1 MNEKYI
7 KQLYDFIGGK
17 DAGFDYDA
25 FKNDISTNE
34 EYNKEIFDY
43 AYGEQEGIDYNAY
56 AFDTGLKKKEQPDS
70 SSSPE
75 PTPSS
80 EATSTS
86 ESVGVAVNPSDYA
99 YSWGESSLEPTN
111 EITKDGVAVKR
122 PEVTPKE
129 NQVDAQFEEFK
140 KSLPTEYETTPPTG
154 QYKLDG
160 EAIGREELRT
170 LLFDNKFIDKA
181 QKGGYAIEVN
191 SNENGERDVVM
202 ESLLN
207 RQMQSESE
215 SSDKWDMFKA
225 DVYSIASGLE
235 GGPNLAAN
243 VLEEITGY
251 PFTKNPIAVKSLV
264 GSMSLAKMAEDER
277 KKTREYEQEFISNL
291 ADGNWSNA
299 ANQAMNTVTGSLPTS
314 MIMMATG
321 GGATTLGGIAAKSAA
336 TMIPLM
342 TSREY
347 ADTQISPEISGK
359 LTNSEQLLRSG
370 LYGTFEWAG
379 EVPSA
384 LIGMKSFNV
393 MKAGLRSAVSKAES
407 QFGKAAAEKVAADIA
422 KKTWGQFYKEL
433 GVDAALGGAGEGFTQ
448 VGQMMTDDLMGV
460 KDYTLYDYMYQGSN
474 AAALGLVQSTVM
486 QSPQITSK
494 AVSDVKNLSK
504 FGDLTPEDIN
514 QAVEDGLMSVKA
526 SEVVEAVSKTLPT
539 DSDEKR
545 ANDANLIKEKEKLE
559 AEIERVDKVISESSP
574 QAKRI
579 AKINEELSQESDQAN
594 DGASDQVT
602 QETPVKEDIEKKY
615 EDLTLDEKLELQDI
629 AIDQMENEMAEQG
642 IKEYELTNEMV
653 DERASQILQQ
663 DIDNLERSLE
673 GETRFS
679 IAEEGESAFVAD
691 PADSEAITEEMNQ
704 MDEAEVNFTT
714 PKGQTT
720 SQVNPFEASNS
731 STNLNENEVTD
742 LGFESQDDM
751 VGGIEEFNGIPMITG
766 VSDIAAGGTI
776 KDSKGNDMNAKGGVM
791 FNALAKVK
799 AAWAGVK
806 RETSQG
812 QYDNAVK
819 LYKKNKDLFD
829 RLWDEGRLPKGHIP
843 MAIIRMGNDAIN
855 SNELVFRYLA
865 PEIKE
870 QSTEN
875 QTAALNELVS
885 DLKRRKG
892 KFGNNPRLLQF
903 IGDKNIKTLGGLMDA
918 VVFDA
923 NARAKGDVNNTLT
936 LNERAELFYNITSPE
951 GVSTPNKTFLKA
963 LYKGT
968 TDNSNVFAS
977 DNIYAAVGEP
987 SMMKANKGD
996 VVSVVG
1002 VDVLNGGV
1010 IDIDHPNY
1018 GSGPKGR
1025 LIKLIKNPTSGME
1038 VFPEWKAKSNR
1049 VFKKDKAG
1057 KRPSDKNVSSQTM
1070 GTVAND
1076 KAFQGASVQAD
1087 GITDMQQLAA
1097 KFRFAFPDVTVVETQ
1112 QEFDAMLKESGVR
1125 TKVSKGKTILGM
1137 TKDGK
1142 VFLNPDQASLGTPIH
1157 EFGHIWID
1165 FLRSKSSGI
1174 KGTRLLKR
1182 GLKLVEGTPEL
1193 KAAIEKY
1200 GDNKLAREEALVEL
1214 MATKGETIIN
1224 AAKKSR
1230 FKEWMNAIFKYIK
1243 EKFTTLEGLKTKEIE
1258 SMSLEDFINTG
1269 LADLFAGKAVDAK
1282 SKIKF
1287 DAAKESQ
1294 GVMPRFSLGDDV
1306 AAFIKDARGQGISE
1320 VAIKTVLNRRGVSMP
1335 DIKAAFEKAGSKAS
1349 QKSKVK
1355 PDVATTGVKDVVTPE
1370 ILEQGKKE
1378 VTDVTKGTFSTAN
1391 PVKIFKGI
1399 GGKKDLQGFRI
1410 NAHKGAKGVFSS
1422 VDSEL
1427 AATYGRDEGV
1437 AEVVIPKGTSI
1448 EVVEVDGTGMRMSD
1462 YRADEVKAINNSDA
1476 QIVKLITI
1484 DGVMKAGEKRQQ
1496 QYVIKDDSLIE
1507 GLKKETPNEEVQAK
1521 PDVVDTKIEKEAP
1534 IEKEESPRLEI
1545 DLDESTKSWVPKKL
1559 NSALEGIRVGLQDR
1573 WYRLRKTIRLARKAG
1588 AVISDEID
1596 AYTKREL
1603 QSGKVSEKVTKFK
1616 ELIIKSKPNQKNALL
1631 EDMQEDGVTNLDEF
1645 GLFIYAQHAP
1655 ERNQTL
1661 KDRAVEEGRE
1671 DTEGLSGMTNEQ
1683 AQEIIESMPKDKL
1696 AKYKE
1701 YAKRFREEVI
1711 LPSIDE
1717 LENSELI
1724 NSELANTLRTKW
1736 KNYVPLMVEEFVSDK
1751 AKYPSPKFS
1760 VRGKDIYKAKG
1771 SNFYDNKS
1779 RVNPFISGIERYI
1792 NYASRAEENRTF
1804 QSLVG
1809 LAEKINNPDI
1819 LKVIRPKYESVRDTD
1834 GNTVYV
1840 RRKFENE
1847 AGKNLV
1853 EGKIDGKPVLIEVVN
1868 KNLFD
1873 ALENS
1878 TISLNKVEQVLNA
1891 VNSYLR
1897 AVNTLM
1903 NPEFIV
1909 RNFVRDI
1916 QTAFINISAEDAKGM
1931 AAQMVKNVPSAIRG
1945 IIDNQRGNETEW
1957 SKIYQELKDE
1967 GGDVSW
1973 LEANDLTKIKKDI
1986 DASIKRYDKSSTKR
2000 NLIRALESIGGG
2012 WNTSMKATEMA
2023 TRVAAYK
2030 TAIDKGYSKQKAA
2043 SLAKNLT
2050 VNFEKKGVYGSLI
2063 NSFYLFA
2070 NAGIQGSA
2078 VIFKAMSKKGVGGN
2092 RARALA
2098 GSIIGMS
2105 FLNAMIND
2113 WVDDDDEV
2121 DKLTEV
2127 DKERNMIF
2135 MLPNKERVT
2144 IPLPYGY
2151 NLLWVTGQL
2160 SYDMASGNKT
2170 AGDAMASFLR
2180 AFDGAFNPLSSG
2192 NLGQMFTPTIAK
2204 PFVQAATNRNYKDAP
2219 IKPEDSPVSPKLK
2232 ESSKFFKTARGSSKA
2247 VTDYLNKV
2255 SGGTEVVS
2263 GKVDISPEIIDHY
2276 IDFLGGG
2283 LGRFVTNSADIPYKI
2298 ATGEDISTNNIPF
2311 ARIFYRTPSSGRD
2324 LQVIYRTIEDS
2335 YKTKYNDRQKQK
2347 FFNSLNSALEEQV
2360 ITVDEYEGFLD
2371 DFNRAE
2377 MIKSISESNPDLMLE
2392 DIKEILKD

>member
-56 AFDTGLKKKEQPDS
+56 AFDTGLKKKEQSDS
-70 SSSPE
+70 NSSQE

-80 EATSTS
+80 EATEVSPSSGTQLEEGQNDLFADVAEAQS
-86 ESVGVAVNPSDYA
+86 AQDYKEPIVEVPNRLVAKYGRQMEADEYRQAPIGMPLELAQLANKGAARLFGSVAEAPEFIYNTLAAPQNYIAEKTGLPIGTDFESVVESVGGKDA
-99 YSWGESSLEPTN
+99 YE
-111 EITKDGVAVKR
+111 KVKGLWR
-122 PEVTPKE
+122 QQAE
-129 NQVDAQFEEFK
+129 Q
-140 KSLPTEYETTPPTG
+140 
-154 QYKLDG
+154 
-160 EAIGREELRT
+160 ELK
-170 LLFDNKFIDKA
+170 NID
-181 QKGGYAIEVN
+181 
-191 SNENGERDVVM
+191 
-202 ESLLN
+202 
-207 RQMQSESE
+207 
-215 SSDKWDMFKA
+215 
-225 DVYSIASGLE
+225 DVYSKSVSELFSNGDIADGLKALSGQVAETLPYTLGIVGASIAGAPPIPLMVGTSVVSGSGKYSDLE
-235 GGPNLAAN
+235 KSEVSEGQKLLNAWGTGLAEGVSEALGTASIARG
-243 VLEEITGY
+243 VKTIFSTMGVKAGKEESKK
-251 PFTKNPIAVKSLV
+251 FAVKSITDAMKKYGAAPV
-264 GSMSLAKMAEDER
+264 GAITEGIEEMA
-277 KKTREYEQEFISNL
+277 
-291 ADGNWSNA
+291 
-299 ANQAMNTVTGSLPTS
+299 
-314 MIMMATG
+314 
-321 GGATTLGGIAAKSAA
+321 
-336 TMIPLM
+336 
-342 TSREY
+342 
-347 ADTQISPEISGK
+347 
-359 LTNSEQLLRSG
+359 
-370 LYGTFEWAG
+370 
-379 EVPSA
+379 
-384 LIGMKSFNV
+384 
-393 MKAGLRSAVSKAES
+393 S
-407 QFGKAAAEKVAADIA
+407 QFAENAADIS
-422 KKTWGQFYKEL
+422 T
-433 GVDAALGGAGEGFTQ
+433 GVDPDRKLISGLSDAFIVGVGAGGVISAPAQ
-448 VGQMMTDDLMGV
+448 LKQLTDRISSKDVELMSILDEVQLEKLSNDIDQDV
-460 KDYTLYDYMYQGSN
+460 KDGIVSQEEGERLKTDLSQG
-474 AAALGLVQSTVM
+474 
-486 QSPQITSK
+486 I
-494 AVSDVKNLSK
+494 D
-504 FGDLTPEDIN
+504 
-514 QAVEDGLMSVKA
+514 
-526 SEVVEAVSKTLPT
+526 AVSKTLPT
-539 DSDEKR
+539 DSNEKR
-545 ANDANLIKEKEKLE
+545 AEDANLIKEKAKLE
-559 AEIERVDKVISESSP
+559 SELEGVDKVIADSSP

-579 AKINEELSQESDQAN
+579 TEIDESLSKAPAETEERIGYNNPKNPRFNEKLSGE
-594 DGASDQVT
+594 T
-602 QETPVKEDIEKKY
+602 ETKETPFNEKETPILDERDTIETLEDIEEKY
-615 EDLTLDEKLELQDI
+615 EDLTLDVFEKGNVLSLGRIVIPEGKRGEGVGSNVMQDLIDYADKNNLKIILTPSTDFGATSVARLNKFYKKFGFIDNRGKNRDFSHKESMYRVPEESKQEGQVKPDEATTEETGKNLEEKFSEIAEDESPYIGMFAKPSESKWRREIMDKLEGGGGYFFFQKDKKHKV
-629 AIDQMENEMAEQG
+629 EMMSPD
-642 IKEYELTNEMV
+642 EYLSRVREGFGSSV
-653 DERASQILQQ
+653 DEGV
-663 DIDNLERSLE
+663 N
-673 GETRFS
+673 ETS
-679 IAEEGESAFVAD
+679 INKIEEGIERGDKIDPIYLDYRGGKFQQEGRNRATVAKKRGEKSIPVFIIEDVTSEERANRIESITD
-691 PADSEAITEEMNQ
+691 EAIS
-704 MDEAEVNFTT
+704 AV
-714 PKGQTT
+714 
-720 SQVNPFEASNS
+720 
-731 STNLNENEVTD
+731 
-742 LGFESQDDM
+742 
-751 VGGIEEFNGIPMITG
+751 
-766 VSDIAAGGTI
+766 
-776 KDSKGNDMNAKGGVM
+776 GNDKT
-791 FNALAKVK
+791 KIH
-799 AAWAGVK
+799 
-806 RETSQG
+806 R
-812 QYDNAVK
+812 Y
-819 LYKKNKDLFD
+819 LFD
-829 RLWDEGRLPKGHIP
+829 VKNLH
-843 MAIIRMGNDAIN
+843 NDAIRA
-855 SNELVFRYLA
+855 V
-865 PEIKE
+865 EI
-870 QSTEN
+870 
-875 QTAALNELVS
+875 S
-885 DLKRRKG
+885 D
-892 KFGNNPRLLQF
+892 
-903 IGDKNIKTLGGLMDA
+903 
-918 VVFDA
+918 
-923 NARAKGDVNNTLT
+923 
-936 LNERAELFYNITSPE
+936 Y
-951 GVSTPNKTFLKA
+951 
-963 LYKGT
+963 
-968 TDNSNVFAS
+968 
-977 DNIYAAVGEP
+977 
-987 SMMKANKGD
+987 
-996 VVSVVG
+996 
-1002 VDVLNGGV
+1002 
-1010 IDIDHPNY
+1010 
-1018 GSGPKGR
+1018 
-1025 LIKLIKNPTSGME
+1025 
-1038 VFPEWKAKSNR
+1038 
-1049 VFKKDKAG
+1049 FKK
-1057 KRPSDKNVSSQTM
+1057 T
-1070 GTVAND
+1070 T
-1076 KAFQGASVQAD
+1076 
-1087 GITDMQQLAA
+1087 
-1097 KFRFAFPDVTVVETQ
+1097 
-1112 QEFDAMLKESGVR
+1112 
-1125 TKVSKGKTILGM
+1125 
-1137 TKDGK
+1137 
-1142 VFLNPDQASLGTPIH
+1142 
-1157 EFGHIWID
+1157 
-1165 FLRSKSSGI
+1165 
-1174 KGTRLLKR
+1174 
-1182 GLKLVEGTPEL
+1182 
-1193 KAAIEKY
+1193 EK
-1200 GDNKLAREEALVEL
+1200 KQ
-1214 MATKGETIIN
+1214 
-1224 AAKKSR
+1224 
-1230 FKEWMNAIFKYIK
+1230 
-1243 EKFTTLEGLKTKEIE
+1243 
-1258 SMSLEDFINTG
+1258 
-1269 LADLFAGKAVDAK
+1269 
-1282 SKIKF
+1282 
-1287 DAAKESQ
+1287 ESQ
-1294 GVMPRFSLGDDV
+1294 V
-1306 AAFIKDARGQGISE
+1306 Q
-1320 VAIKTVLNRRGVSMP
+1320 P
-1335 DIKAAFEKAGSKAS
+1335 DE
-1349 QKSKVK
+1349 
-1355 PDVATTGVKDVVTPE
+1355 ATTESKDVVTPE

-1448 EVVEVDGTGMRMSD
+1448 EVVEVDGTGMGMSD
-1462 YRADEVKAINNSDA
+1462 YRAAEVKAINNSDA

-1507 GLKKETPNEEVQAK
+1507 GLKKEESPTSTKDDIESIPLKKLTPNEEVQAK
-1521 PDVVDTKIEKEAP
+1521 PDVVDTKSEKEAP

-1645 GLFIYAQHAP
+1645 GLFLYAQHAP

-1819 LKVIRPKYESVRDTD
+1819 LKVIRPKYEPVRDTD

-2050 VNFEKKGVYGSLI
+2050 VNFEKKGVYGNLI
-2063 NSFYLFA
+2063 NSLYLFA

-2219 IKPEDSPVSPKLK
+2219 IKPEDRPFSPKLK

-2283 LGRFVTNSADIPYKI
+2283 LGRFVANSVDIPYKI

-2335 YKTKYNDRQKQK
+2335 YKTKYTDRQKQK

-2360 ITVDEYEGFLD
+2360 ITVDEYERFLD
-2371 DFNRAE
+2371 DFNKAE

>member
-56 AFDTGLKKKEQPDS
+56 AFDTGLKKKEQSDS
-70 SSSPE
+70 NSSQE

-80 EATSTS
+80 EATTTS
-86 ESVGVAVNPSDYA
+86 ESVGEEPKNDLYADVEAAQSAQDYKEPIVEVPNRLVAEYGRQGGDGSSGLRDASDFKATQEKDTAFERQFGKNEFTDFFGDIYRSASSGWAAGKTVDESFDVFKGKEASDAEIMSFIEKSRELEGKGQTDEMQALSKKMASLKEEGYNGVSAFFGAWWDNPSAMLQYSAMSLAQMASALTDSEEVLGTAAAAAGVGAATGAAIGLAGGPFAPITSTAGAITGSISGFLGGLSGAMETAMTTATLIQEKAVEEGLDWATMSDKKRFDYIRKLQNNEEEFNDLKSKA
-99 YSWGESSLEPTN
+99 ASRGLAIGAIDAITAGVTGGAGSAASRTVAKGARSSLAGAARVGT
-111 EITKDGVAVKR
+111 VASVETGGGMLS
-122 PEVTPKE
+122 EV
-129 NQVDAQFEEFK
+129 A
-140 KSLPTEYETTPPTG
+140 G
-154 QYKLDG
+154 QAAAK
-160 EAIGREELRT
+160 
-170 LLFDNKFIDKA
+170 
-181 QKGGYAIEVN
+181 QKYN
-191 SNENGERDVVM
+191 
-202 ESLLN
+202 
-207 RQMQSESE
+207 
-215 SSDKWDMFKA
+215 
-225 DVYSIASGLE
+225 
-235 GGPNLAAN
+235 
-243 VLEEITGY
+243 LEEILIEGFADKTFTGVSIIQSLSQGAPKY
-251 PFTKNPIAVKSLV
+251 SINGEKMNGKQFIDNIKILDDEVFFTDNAIKVENSPAVEKLISNRRENIEADQYVDSRISDVTDRTTAINLVKEQNRLKNNPT
-264 GSMSLAKMAEDER
+264 GN
-277 KKTREYEQEFISNL
+277 KTRLTQIKSEL
-291 ADGNWSNA
+291 D
-299 ANQAMNTVTGSLPTS
+299 
-314 MIMMATG
+314 
-321 GGATTLGGIAAKSAA
+321 GIAAK
-336 TMIPLM
+336 
-342 TSREY
+342 Y
-347 ADTQISPEISGK
+347 ADSQVDATIEK
-359 LTNSEQLLRSG
+359 RKEAVANAVANS
-370 LYGTFEWAG
+370 FEA
-379 EVPSA
+379 
-384 LIGMKSFNV
+384 SFNKNY
-393 MKAGLRSAVSKAES
+393 KAPAETEERI
-407 QFGKAAAEKVAADIA
+407 G
-422 KKTWGQFYKEL
+422 Y
-433 GVDAALGGAGEGFTQ
+433 
-448 VGQMMTDDLMGV
+448 
-460 KDYTLYDYMYQGSN
+460 N
-474 AAALGLVQSTVM
+474 N
-486 QSPQITSK
+486 P
-494 AVSDVKNLSK
+494 KNPR
-504 FGDLTPEDIN
+504 FN
-514 QAVEDGLMSVKA
+514 
-526 SEVVEAVSKTLPT
+526 
-539 DSDEKR
+539 
-545 ANDANLIKEKEKLE
+545 EKLSGE
-559 AEIERVDKVISESSP
+559 TETK
-574 QAKRI
+574 
-579 AKINEELSQESDQAN
+579 
-594 DGASDQVT
+594 
-602 QETPVKEDIEKKY
+602 ETPVKEDTGKYTAQPTEELEQRMFELENSKDKKERDEFNEIEK
-615 EDLTLDEKLELQDI
+615 ELENREWGSVINAPLS
-629 AIDQMENEMAEQG
+629 EVES
-642 IKEYELTNEMV
+642 TV
-653 DERASQILQQ
+653 DELVEKEKSMPNGFGSFIEKADATETKEVAKKYS
-663 DIDNLERSLE
+663 
-673 GETRFS
+673 GEVS
-679 IAEEGESAFVAD
+679 KAD
-691 PADSEAITEEMNQ
+691 A
-704 MDEAEVNFTT
+704 
-714 PKGQTT
+714 
-720 SQVNPFEASNS
+720 
-731 STNLNENEVTD
+731 
-742 LGFESQDDM
+742 
-751 VGGIEEFNGIPMITG
+751 
-766 VSDIAAGGTI
+766 
-776 KDSKGNDMNAKGGVM
+776 
-791 FNALAKVK
+791 
-799 AAWAGVK
+799 
-806 RETSQG
+806 
-812 QYDNAVK
+812 
-819 LYKKNKDLFD
+819 
-829 RLWDEGRLPKGHIP
+829 
-843 MAIIRMGNDAIN
+843 
-855 SNELVFRYLA
+855 
-865 PEIKE
+865 
-870 QSTEN
+870 
-875 QTAALNELVS
+875 
-885 DLKRRKG
+885 
-892 KFGNNPRLLQF
+892 
-903 IGDKNIKTLGGLMDA
+903 
-918 VVFDA
+918 
-923 NARAKGDVNNTLT
+923 
-936 LNERAELFYNITSPE
+936 
-951 GVSTPNKTFLKA
+951 
-963 LYKGT
+963 
-968 TDNSNVFAS
+968 
-977 DNIYAAVGEP
+977 
-987 SMMKANKGD
+987 
-996 VVSVVG
+996 
-1002 VDVLNGGV
+1002 
-1010 IDIDHPNY
+1010 
-1018 GSGPKGR
+1018 
-1025 LIKLIKNPTSGME
+1025 
-1038 VFPEWKAKSNR
+1038 
-1049 VFKKDKAG
+1049 KKDF
-1057 KRPSDKNVSSQTM
+1057 
-1070 GTVAND
+1070 D
-1076 KAFQGASVQAD
+1076 KAFNGSPSTWYAD
-1087 GITDMQQLAA
+1087 AL
-1097 KFRFAFPDVTVVETQ
+1097 K
-1112 QEFDAMLKESGVR
+1112 LKESVR
-1125 TKVSKGKTILGM
+1125 VFIEQGGTFKELLQGQATEY
-1137 TKDGK
+1137 TKDG
-1142 VFLNPDQASLGTPIH
+1142 FT
-1157 EFGHIWID
+1157 E
-1165 FLRSKSSGI
+1165 
-1174 KGTRLLKR
+1174 
-1182 GLKLVEGTPEL
+1182 
-1193 KAAIEKY
+1193 
-1200 GDNKLAREEALVEL
+1200 EEAASVIGR
-1214 MATKGETIIN
+1214 K
-1224 AAKKSR
+1224 
-1230 FKEWMNAIFKYIK
+1230 
-1243 EKFTTLEGLKTKEIE
+1243 
-1258 SMSLEDFINTG
+1258 LEDIKRQT
-1269 LADLFAGKAVDAK
+1269 DK
-1282 SKIKF
+1282 SQQ
-1287 DAAKESQ
+1287 ESQ
-1294 GVMPRFSLGDDV
+1294 
-1306 AAFIKDARGQGISE
+1306 
-1320 VAIKTVLNRRGVSMP
+1320 
-1335 DIKAAFEKAGSKAS
+1335 
-1349 QKSKVK
+1349 VK
-1355 PDVATTGVKDVVTPE
+1355 PDVATTEGKDVVTPE

-1448 EVVEVDGTGMRMSD
+1448 EVVEVDGTGMGMSD
-1462 YRADEVKAINNSDA
+1462 YRAAEVKAINNSDA

-1484 DGVMKAGEKRQQ
+1484 DGVMRAGEKRQQ

-1507 GLKKETPNEEVQAK
+1507 GLKKEESPTSPEAKEEVQAK
-1521 PDVVDTKIEKEAP
+1521 PDVVDTKSEKEAP

-1645 GLFIYAQHAP
+1645 GLFLYAQHAP

-1809 LAEKINNPDI
+1809 LVEKINNPDI
-1819 LKVIRPKYESVRDTD
+1819 LKVIRPKYEPVRDTD

-2050 VNFEKKGVYGSLI
+2050 VNFEKKGVYGNLI
-2063 NSFYLFA
+2063 NSLYLFA

-2192 NLGQMFTPTIAK
+2192 NLGQMFTPTIAG
-2204 PFVQAATNRNYKDAP
+2204 Q
-2219 IKPEDSPVSPKLK
+2219 
-2232 ESSKFFKTARGSSKA
+2232 
-2247 VTDYLNKV
+2247 
-2255 SGGTEVVS
+2255 
-2263 GKVDISPEIIDHY
+2263 
-2276 IDFLGGG
+2276 
-2283 LGRFVTNSADIPYKI
+2283 
-2298 ATGEDISTNNIPF
+2298 
-2311 ARIFYRTPSSGRD
+2311 
-2324 LQVIYRTIEDS
+2324 
-2335 YKTKYNDRQKQK
+2335 
-2347 FFNSLNSALEEQV
+2347 
-2360 ITVDEYEGFLD
+2360 
-2371 DFNRAE
+2371 
-2377 MIKSISESNPDLMLE
+2377 
-2392 DIKEILKD
+2392 

>member
-1 MNEKYI
+1 
-7 KQLYDFIGGK
+7 
-17 DAGFDYDA
+17 
-25 FKNDISTNE
+25 
-34 EYNKEIFDY
+34 
-43 AYGEQEGIDYNAY
+43 
-56 AFDTGLKKKEQPDS
+56 
-70 SSSPE
+70 
-75 PTPSS
+75 
-80 EATSTS
+80 
-86 ESVGVAVNPSDYA
+86 
-99 YSWGESSLEPTN
+99 
-111 EITKDGVAVKR
+111 
-122 PEVTPKE
+122 
-129 NQVDAQFEEFK
+129 
-140 KSLPTEYETTPPTG
+140 
-154 QYKLDG
+154 
-160 EAIGREELRT
+160 
-170 LLFDNKFIDKA
+170 
-181 QKGGYAIEVN
+181 
-191 SNENGERDVVM
+191 
-202 ESLLN
+202 
-207 RQMQSESE
+207 
-215 SSDKWDMFKA
+215 
-225 DVYSIASGLE
+225 
-235 GGPNLAAN
+235 
-243 VLEEITGY
+243 
-251 PFTKNPIAVKSLV
+251 
-264 GSMSLAKMAEDER
+264 
-277 KKTREYEQEFISNL
+277 
-291 ADGNWSNA
+291 
-299 ANQAMNTVTGSLPTS
+299 
-314 MIMMATG
+314 
-321 GGATTLGGIAAKSAA
+321 
-336 TMIPLM
+336 
-342 TSREY
+342 
-347 ADTQISPEISGK
+347 
-359 LTNSEQLLRSG
+359 
-370 LYGTFEWAG
+370 
-379 EVPSA
+379 
-384 LIGMKSFNV
+384 
-393 MKAGLRSAVSKAES
+393 
-407 QFGKAAAEKVAADIA
+407 
-422 KKTWGQFYKEL
+422 
-433 GVDAALGGAGEGFTQ
+433 
-448 VGQMMTDDLMGV
+448 
-460 KDYTLYDYMYQGSN
+460 
-474 AAALGLVQSTVM
+474 
-486 QSPQITSK
+486 
-494 AVSDVKNLSK
+494 
-504 FGDLTPEDIN
+504 
-514 QAVEDGLMSVKA
+514 
-526 SEVVEAVSKTLPT
+526 
-539 DSDEKR
+539 
-545 ANDANLIKEKEKLE
+545 
-559 AEIERVDKVISESSP
+559 
-574 QAKRI
+574 
-579 AKINEELSQESDQAN
+579 
-594 DGASDQVT
+594 
-602 QETPVKEDIEKKY
+602 
-615 EDLTLDEKLELQDI
+615 
-629 AIDQMENEMAEQG
+629 
-642 IKEYELTNEMV
+642 
-653 DERASQILQQ
+653 
-663 DIDNLERSLE
+663 
-673 GETRFS
+673 
-679 IAEEGESAFVAD
+679 
-691 PADSEAITEEMNQ
+691 
-704 MDEAEVNFTT
+704 
-714 PKGQTT
+714 
-720 SQVNPFEASNS
+720 
-731 STNLNENEVTD
+731 
-742 LGFESQDDM
+742 
-751 VGGIEEFNGIPMITG
+751 
-766 VSDIAAGGTI
+766 
-776 KDSKGNDMNAKGGVM
+776 
-791 FNALAKVK
+791 
-799 AAWAGVK
+799 
-806 RETSQG
+806 
-812 QYDNAVK
+812 
-819 LYKKNKDLFD
+819 
-829 RLWDEGRLPKGHIP
+829 
-843 MAIIRMGNDAIN
+843 
-855 SNELVFRYLA
+855 
-865 PEIKE
+865 
-870 QSTEN
+870 
-875 QTAALNELVS
+875 
-885 DLKRRKG
+885 
-892 KFGNNPRLLQF
+892 
-903 IGDKNIKTLGGLMDA
+903 
-918 VVFDA
+918 
-923 NARAKGDVNNTLT
+923 
-936 LNERAELFYNITSPE
+936 
-951 GVSTPNKTFLKA
+951 
-963 LYKGT
+963 
-968 TDNSNVFAS
+968 
-977 DNIYAAVGEP
+977 
-987 SMMKANKGD
+987 
-996 VVSVVG
+996 
-1002 VDVLNGGV
+1002 
-1010 IDIDHPNY
+1010 
-1018 GSGPKGR
+1018 
-1025 LIKLIKNPTSGME
+1025 
-1038 VFPEWKAKSNR
+1038 
-1049 VFKKDKAG
+1049 
-1057 KRPSDKNVSSQTM
+1057 
-1070 GTVAND
+1070 
-1076 KAFQGASVQAD
+1076 
-1087 GITDMQQLAA
+1087 
-1097 KFRFAFPDVTVVETQ
+1097 
-1112 QEFDAMLKESGVR
+1112 
-1125 TKVSKGKTILGM
+1125 
-1137 TKDGK
+1137 
-1142 VFLNPDQASLGTPIH
+1142 
-1157 EFGHIWID
+1157 
-1165 FLRSKSSGI
+1165 
-1174 KGTRLLKR
+1174 
-1182 GLKLVEGTPEL
+1182 
-1193 KAAIEKY
+1193 
-1200 GDNKLAREEALVEL
+1200 
-1214 MATKGETIIN
+1214 
-1224 AAKKSR
+1224 
-1230 FKEWMNAIFKYIK
+1230 
-1243 EKFTTLEGLKTKEIE
+1243 
-1258 SMSLEDFINTG
+1258 
-1269 LADLFAGKAVDAK
+1269 
-1282 SKIKF
+1282 
-1287 DAAKESQ
+1287 
-1294 GVMPRFSLGDDV
+1294 
-1306 AAFIKDARGQGISE
+1306 
-1320 VAIKTVLNRRGVSMP
+1320 
-1335 DIKAAFEKAGSKAS
+1335 
-1349 QKSKVK
+1349 
-1355 PDVATTGVKDVVTPE
+1355 
-1370 ILEQGKKE
+1370 
-1378 VTDVTKGTFSTAN
+1378 
-1391 PVKIFKGI
+1391 
-1399 GGKKDLQGFRI
+1399 
-1410 NAHKGAKGVFSS
+1410 VFSS

-1448 EVVEVDGTGMRMSD
+1448 EVVEVDGTGMGMSD
-1462 YRADEVKAINNSDA
+1462 YRAAEVKAINNSDA

-1507 GLKKETPNEEVQAK
+1507 GLKKEESPTSTKDDIESIPLKKLTPNEEVQAK
-1521 PDVVDTKIEKEAP
+1521 PDVVDTKSEKEAP

-1645 GLFIYAQHAP
+1645 GLFLYAQHAP

-1819 LKVIRPKYESVRDTD
+1819 LKVIRPKYEPVRDTD

-2050 VNFEKKGVYGSLI
+2050 VNFEKKGVYGNLI
-2063 NSFYLFA
+2063 NSLYLFA

-2219 IKPEDSPVSPKLK
+2219 IKPEDRPFSPKLK

-2283 LGRFVTNSADIPYKI
+2283 LGRFVANSVDIPYKI

-2335 YKTKYNDRQKQK
+2335 YKTKYTDRQKQK

-2360 ITVDEYEGFLD
+2360 ITVDEYERFLD
-2371 DFNRAE
+2371 DFNKAE

>member
-1 MNEKYI
+1 MGKQQGNDEFSVKAKALVEKMRG
-7 KQLYDFIGGK
+7 YDFSDDEIK
-17 DAGFDYDA
+17 DALR
-25 FKNDISTNE
+25 K
-34 EYNKEIFDY
+34 
-43 AYGEQEGIDYNAY
+43 
-56 AFDTGLKKKEQPDS
+56 LKKKSLSEPTLS
-70 SSSPE
+70 SSSQE

-80 EATSTS
+80 EATTTS
-86 ESVGVAVNPSDYA
+86 ESVGEEPKNDLYADVEAAQSEEGYVEPVIEEPQITTESGEELLSIPKKEDIVKAQDLPAPDGKYKIDGKPVRRWEVKEVLFDKVDDVQSGEIDIEINDDQELMSLLEHQVNAGGQVGDKWESLEAGAFNVMSGVAGAQSYLADLAEEVTGIPFSQTSTAIISKESAKKLQEKAAESREKVRA
-99 YSWGESSLEPTN
+99 YSG
-111 EITKDGVAVKR
+111 D
-122 PEVTPKE
+122 
-129 NQVDAQFEEFK
+129 
-140 KSLPTEYETTPPTG
+140 
-154 QYKLDG
+154 
-160 EAIGREELRT
+160 
-170 LLFDNKFIDKA
+170 FI
-181 QKGGYAIEVN
+181 E
-191 SNENGERDVVM
+191 
-202 ESLLN
+202 
-207 RQMQSESE
+207 
-215 SSDKWDMFKA
+215 
-225 DVYSIASGLE
+225 SIASGDFAAAGNIAFNTTAESL
-235 GGPNLAAN
+235 PITLAA
-243 VLEEITGY
+243 
-251 PFTKNPIAVKSLV
+251 
-264 GSMSLAKMAEDER
+264 
-277 KKTREYEQEFISNL
+277 
-291 ADGNWSNA
+291 
-299 ANQAMNTVTGSLPTS
+299 
-314 MIMMATG
+314 MATG
-321 GGATTLGGIAAKSAA
+321 GAGGGAGLGMHILRSAA
-336 TMIPLM
+336 VLTPTL
-342 TSREY
+342 TSAEY
-347 ADTQISPEISGK
+347 AAADLDPNQNDLSRAK
-359 LTNSEQLLRSG
+359 KLLRSAIYGGAEAIGEGVTGYIGNASFGAFKSG
-370 LYGTFEWAG
+370 L
-379 EVPSA
+379 
-384 LIGMKSFNV
+384 KSI
-393 MKAGLRSAVSKAES
+393 VSKTTKEA
-407 QFGKAAAEKVAADIA
+407 GKEAGEKVARSIAEKSWKDIA
-422 KKTWGQFYKEL
+422 KSI
-433 GVDAALGGAGEGFTQ
+433 GVDMNLEGASEGMTQ
-448 VGQMMTDDLMGV
+448 VIQDMTDDLMGV
-460 KDYTLYDYMYQGSN
+460 RDLKFSDYVHNFANAYGLGAAMGSIM
-474 AAALGLVQSTVM
+474 GGSGK
-486 QSPQITSK
+486 ITGK
-494 AVSDVKNLSK
+494 AVSDITKLRNNDANISGKLADKVES
-504 FGDLTPEDIN
+504 GEITEED
-514 QAVEDGLMSVKA
+514 AVRIEKD
-526 SEVVEAVSKTLPT
+526 VEAVSKTNPKDT
-539 DSDEKR
+539 EEKR
-545 ANDANLIKEKEKLE
+545 AKDANLIKRKEELE
-559 AEIERVDKVISESSP
+559 SEVEAMDKDIAEASP
-574 QAKRI
+574 QKKELNEVKAK
-579 AKINEELSQESDQAN
+579 LSGE
-594 DGASDQVT
+594 T
-602 QETPVKEDIEKKY
+602 ETKETPVKEDIEKKY

-673 GETRFS
+673 GETRFRLDNQTDES
-679 IAEEGESAFVAD
+679 LINAEGGDV
-691 PADSEAITEEMNQ
+691 EAIANEMDAMNEEEQ
-704 MDEAEVNFTT
+704 MFTA
-714 PKGQTT
+714 PKVSSKT
-720 SQVNPFEASNS
+720 QVAPINDSK
-731 STNLNENEVTD
+731 STQEFTQAD
-742 LGFESQDDM
+742 AQSLGFESIEQM
-751 VGGIEEFNGIPMITG
+751 EGTIEEFDGIPMVTG
-766 VSDIAAGGTI
+766 ISDLLGSGTYT
-776 KDSKGNDMNAKGGVM
+776 DSKGNPMELNGGLG
-791 FNALAKVK
+791 FNSRGKNK
-799 AAWAGVK
+799 NAAWAGVGVDK
-806 RETSQG
+806 SESQVKAAV
-812 QYDNAVK
+812 DN
-819 LYKKNKDLFD
+819 YKKNTDLFD
-829 RLWDEGRLPKGHIP
+829 RLWAEGKLPNGHVP
-843 MAIIRMGNDAIN
+843 MAIIRMGNDAVN
-855 SNELVFRYLA
+855 SNEAVFRWMA
-865 PEIKE
+865 PEIKS
-870 QSTEN
+870 QPKEN
-875 QTAALNELVS
+875 QTSAMNALIT
-885 DLKRRKG
+885 
-892 KFGNNPRLLQF
+892 RLEAQTKTKQ
-903 IGDKNIKTLGGLMDA
+903 GDKATNILNQIKDNKVKTLGQLMDLISKQ
-918 VVFDA
+918 
-923 NARAKGDVNNTLT
+923 AK
-936 LNERAELFYNITSPE
+936 ERAQGNKSTMSLDERGMIFTNLVSGE
-951 GVSTPNKTFLKA
+951 GTKKNGKPTIKA
-963 LYKGT
+963 LYEGAKKN
-968 TDNSNVFAS
+968 NSNIFTA
-977 DNIYAAVGEP
+977 DNIYSAIGEP
-987 SMMKANKGD
+987 SMLKSNKGD
-996 VVSVVG
+996 VVAIMG
-1002 VDVLNGGV
+1002 IDVRNGGEV
-1010 IDIDHPNY
+1010 INIDHENY
-1018 GSGPKGR
+1018 GTGPKGR
-1025 LIKLIKNPTSGME
+1025 LIKLIKNPTNGID
-1038 VFPEWKAKSNR
+1038 VFPTWRAKTNR
-1049 VFKKDKAG
+1049 IFKKDKSG
-1057 KRPSDKNVSSQTM
+1057 KLPNQQVVASQTM
-1070 GTVAND
+1070 GTAAAD
-1076 KAFQGASVQAD
+1076 QAFQMDKVTTGGMSD
-1087 GITDMQQLAA
+1087 IDLLSA
-1097 KFRFAFPDVTVVETQ
+1097 KLRFAFPMVSVSNTTQ
-1112 QEFDAMLKESGVR
+1112 QFNSIINQEGVR

-1200 GDNKLAREEALVEL
+1200 GDNKLAREEALVEM
-1214 MATKGETIIN
+1214 MANKGETIIN

-1320 VAIKTVLNRRGVSMP
+1320 VAIKTVLNRRGVSIP
-1335 DIKAAFEKAGSKAS
+1335 DIKAAFEKAGPKAK
-1349 QKSKVK
+1349 Q
-1355 PDVATTGVKDVVTPE
+1355 
-1370 ILEQGKKE
+1370 
-1378 VTDVTKGTFSTAN
+1378 
-1391 PVKIFKGI
+1391 
-1399 GGKKDLQGFRI
+1399 
-1410 NAHKGAKGVFSS
+1410 
-1422 VDSEL
+1422 
-1427 AATYGRDEGV
+1427 
-1437 AEVVIPKGTSI
+1437 
-1448 EVVEVDGTGMRMSD
+1448 
-1462 YRADEVKAINNSDA
+1462 
-1476 QIVKLITI
+1476 
-1484 DGVMKAGEKRQQ
+1484 
-1496 QYVIKDDSLIE
+1496 
-1507 GLKKETPNEEVQAK
+1507 EVQAK
-1521 PDVVDTKIEKEAP
+1521 PDVVDTKSEKEAP

-1645 GLFIYAQHAP
+1645 GLFLYAQHAP

-1819 LKVIRPKYESVRDTD
+1819 LKVIRPKYEPVRDTD

-2050 VNFEKKGVYGSLI
+2050 VNFEKKGVYGNLI
-2063 NSFYLFA
+2063 NSLYLFA

-2219 IKPEDSPVSPKLK
+2219 IKPEDRPFSPKLK

-2283 LGRFVTNSADIPYKI
+2283 LGRFVANSVDIPYKI

-2335 YKTKYNDRQKQK
+2335 YKTKYTDRQKQK

-2360 ITVDEYEGFLD
+2360 ITVDEYERFLD
-2371 DFNRAE
+2371 DFNKAE